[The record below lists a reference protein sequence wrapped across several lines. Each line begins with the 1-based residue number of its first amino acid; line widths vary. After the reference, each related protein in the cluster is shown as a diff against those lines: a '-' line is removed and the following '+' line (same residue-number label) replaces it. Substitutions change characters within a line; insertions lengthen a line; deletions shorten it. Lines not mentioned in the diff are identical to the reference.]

1 MRTLPL
7 STPLGSSSEA
17 TISYAT
23 RCCQYA
29 ESTAMGS
36 MARESRVFWAHVAR
50 KGRRSSRVRPHNE
63 PPLLPGGPMLN
74 RSCGVAAV
82 LLIAACTDRAVTPP
96 AESPIAAITVNARHP
111 EALAKMFAKGLKNA
125 AFRAY
130 LKAQLNASPYREHKL
145 QFETFLAANEGRALR
160 EIAAENGTTKDALES
175 QAKAAIALEVYFP
188 VPAHR
193 AAWTG
198 DEQVLVATAMTD
210 DDPPVAFDPDGR
222 RHVLD
227 PKTPPATPVLA
238 IVPVE
243 TDFSVRPARVLECL
257 VDCDGSGGGP
267 IGGVVP
273 PPPPAPGLYMTKS
286 HFVQDFEGW
295 LKGSPEFEVH
305 MLGQKGTT
313 DSLYDYQ
320 CAGEHAGGPYTFDQN
335 DLDWSGNVLLFSKT
349 QLDQYN
355 AAHPNQNLRVFVV
368 EDDDTACQIKTDVG
382 RAERVFQVVDSLYN
396 NFTGGNDSSTVFVK
410 AYKYAKAA
418 KSFWQAIASF
428 FKTNDAV
435 VGTAVEDD
443 IVGATYPGYNWFVKG
458 DNNIT
463 NGWINLVMY

>member
-1 MRTLPL
+1 
-7 STPLGSSSEA
+7 
-17 TISYAT
+17 
-23 RCCQYA
+23 
-29 ESTAMGS
+29 
-36 MARESRVFWAHVAR
+36 
-50 KGRRSSRVRPHNE
+50 
-63 PPLLPGGPMLN
+63 MLN
-74 RSCGVAAV
+74 RSCPVAA
-82 LLIAACTDRAVTPP
+82 LILIAACSDRSVTPP
-96 AESPIAAITVNARHP
+96 AETPITAIAVNGRRP

-145 QFETFLAANEGRALR
+145 QFETFLAANDGRALR
-160 EIAAENGTTKDALES
+160 EIAVENATTKDALEN
-175 QAKAAIALEVYFP
+175 QAKGAIALEVYFP

-198 DEQVLVATAMTD
+198 DEQVLVATAVTD
-210 DDPPVAFDPDGR
+210 DDPPIAFDPEGR
-222 RHVLD
+222 RQVLD

-243 TDFSVRPARVLECL
+243 TDFSVRPARVIECI
-257 VDCDGSGGGP
+257 VDCDGSGGGSS
-267 IGGVVP
+267 GGVVP

-286 HFVQDFEGW
+286 HFVKDFEGW

-305 MLGQKGTT
+305 MLGQKGQS

-355 AAHPNQNLRVFVV
+355 AQHPQQNFRVFIV

-382 RAERVFQVVDSLYN
+382 RAETLFRVVDSVYHDLSA
-396 NFTGGNDSSTVFVK
+396 GNDSSGPVTR
-410 AYKYAKAA
+410 AYKYARGA
-418 KSFWQAIASF
+418 KNLWQAIASF
-428 FKTNDAV
+428 FRTNDDL
-435 VGTAVEDD
+435 VGNAVEDD
-443 IVGATYPGYNWFVKG
+443 IVGTTYPGYNWFVKG
-458 DNNIT
+458 DDNIT

>member
-1 MRTLPL
+1 
-7 STPLGSSSEA
+7 
-17 TISYAT
+17 
-23 RCCQYA
+23 
-29 ESTAMGS
+29 
-36 MARESRVFWAHVAR
+36 
-50 KGRRSSRVRPHNE
+50 
-63 PPLLPGGPMLN
+63 MLN
-74 RSCGVAAV
+74 RSCAVVA
-82 LLIAACTDRAVTPP
+82 LILIAACSDRTVTPP
-96 AESPIAAITVNARHP
+96 AESPAAAITGNAKRP

-145 QFETFLAANEGRALR
+145 QFETFLAANDGRALR
-160 EIAAENGTTKDALES
+160 EIAVENSTTKDALEN
-175 QAKAAIALEVYFP
+175 QAKGAIALEVYFP

-198 DEQVLVATAMTD
+198 DEQVLVATAVTD
-210 DDPPVAFDPDGR
+210 DDPPIAFDPEGR
-222 RHVLD
+222 RQVLD

-243 TDFSVRPARVLECL
+243 TDFSVRPARVIECI
-257 VDCDGSGGGP
+257 VDCDGSGGGSS
-267 IGGVVP
+267 GGVVP

-305 MLGQKGTT
+305 MLGQKGQG

-355 AAHPNQNLRVFVV
+355 AQHPQQNFRVFIV

-382 RAERVFQVVDSLYN
+382 RAEKLFRVVDSVYHDLSA
-396 NFTGGNDSSTVFVK
+396 GNDSSGPVTR
-410 AYKYAKAA
+410 AYKYARGA
-418 KSFWQAIASF
+418 KNLWQAIASF
-428 FKTNDAV
+428 FRTNDDL
-435 VGTAVEDD
+435 VGNAVEDD
-443 IVGATYPGYNWFVKG
+443 IVGTTYPGYNWFVKG
-458 DNNIT
+458 DDNIT

>member
-1 MRTLPL
+1 
-7 STPLGSSSEA
+7 
-17 TISYAT
+17 
-23 RCCQYA
+23 
-29 ESTAMGS
+29 
-36 MARESRVFWAHVAR
+36 
-50 KGRRSSRVRPHNE
+50 
-63 PPLLPGGPMLN
+63 MLN
-74 RSCGVAAV
+74 RSCAVAT
-82 LLIAACTDRAVTPP
+82 LILIAACSDGTVAPPVETPV
-96 AESPIAAITVNARHP
+96 AAITVNDKRP
-111 EALAKMFAKGLKNA
+111 EALAKLFAKGLKNA

-145 QFETFLAANEGRALR
+145 QFETFLAANESRALR
-160 EIAAENGTTKDALES
+160 EVAAENATTKDAVAS
-175 QAKAAIALEVYFP
+175 QVKAAIALEVYFP

-198 DEQVLVATAMTD
+198 DEQVLVATALTD

-222 RHVLD
+222 RQVLD
-227 PKTPPATPVLA
+227 PKAPPATPVLA

-243 TDFSVRPARVLECL
+243 TDFSVRPARVLECI

-382 RAERVFQVVDSLYN
+382 RAERLFKVVDSVYN
-396 NFTGGNDSSTVFVK
+396 NLTGGNDSSTAVVK

-418 KSFWQAIASF
+418 RSFWQAIASF
-428 FKTNDAV
+428 FKTNDDV